1 MVRVVGLSEI
11 NRTDGERT
19 MQIIAA
25 PSEIFLGAGTLL
37 RVKLEGCSTHIRYTV
52 YIIQI
57 TDISIILQDV
67 THTYRRLY
75 ERDHRIERN

>member
-11 NRTDGERT
+11 NRTDGEQT

-37 RVKLEGCSTHIRYTV
+37 RVNSEGCS
-52 YIIQI
+52 
-57 TDISIILQDV
+57 L
-67 THTYRRLY
+67 
-75 ERDHRIERN
+75 